1 MPAAVGLDRR
11 VVPLE
16 DGFQDVIG
24 KAARGLGLADEA
36 LARDAGVSL
45 EEVRRSMRG
54 EFDEGVIR
62 RLAPVLHLGGD
73 ALVAL
78 GKGDYR
84 PRDPGPIPGFL
95 ALHTR
100 WTDMIVNAYLAW
112 DLRSREAA
120 AFDTGGDCDE
130 MLGAIRDRGLR
141 LRAIF
146 LTHTHGDHIA
156 ALARLK
162 EETGARSYVGDRE
175 PIPGAEPFA
184 AGAEFC
190 LGSLSIRTLLTSGH
204 SPGGITYLV
213 SGGSRLLAIVGDS
226 LFAGS
231 MGGGNVSYAEA
242 LRNNREKV
250 LALPAETVICPG
262 HGPLTSVAE
271 EREHN
276 PFFAS

>member
-1 MPAAVGLDRR
+1 M
-11 VVPLE
+11 VPLE
-16 DGFQDVIG
+16 DGVEDVIG
-24 KAARGLGLADEA
+24 KAARGLGLADEP
-36 LARDAGVSL
+36 LARAAGVSL
-45 EEVRRSMRG
+45 EEVRRVKRG
-54 EFDEGVIR
+54 ELDERLIR
-62 RLAPVLHLGGD
+62 RLASVLHLRGD

-95 ALHTR
+95 AFHTA
-100 WTDMIVNAYLAW
+100 WSGMTVNAYLVW
-112 DLRSREAA
+112 DLRTREAA

-130 MLGAIRDRGLR
+130 MLGAIRDRGLQ

-156 ALARLK
+156 ALDRLK
-162 EETGARSYVGDRE
+162 GETGARAYVGDQE
-175 PIPGAEPFA
+175 PLPGAEPFA
-184 AGAEFC
+184 AGAEFSI
-190 LGSLSIRTLLTSGH
+190 GSLPIRTLLTNGH

-213 SGGSRLLAIVGDS
+213 SGGPRLLAIVGDS

-231 MGGGNVSYAEA
+231 MGGGNVSYADA

-250 LALPAETVICPG
+250 LALPADTVICPG

-276 PFFAS
+276 PFFTS